1 MTPFQILGL
10 QFALSLVLGSLLAR
24 WHYAVTQGIRLDV
37 QLGAAYYIPVLAVPV
52 LLVTHVMI
60 FALLRRRR
68 G

>member
-1 MTPFQILGL
+1 MTPFQIFGL
-10 QFALSLVLGSLLAR
+10 QFALSLVLSSLLAR

-37 QLGAAYYIPVLAVPV
+37 QLGAAYYIPVLACRSCSSP
-52 LLVTHVMI
+52 MI